1 MIKVPAIMRRFAILF
16 ALLAVLSAPAS
27 AQDFVPGFEDLPL
40 MRGLAPI
47 AGSGHVFDSP
57 AGRLVESHASGTVSR
72 AEVETFYRES
82 LVALGWSET
91 LGGSAG
97 KMKYCVSRHPA
108 GTATFRSFSD
118 RLPIDAKPATR
129 VNPWEPR
136 HGLRTHFVEI
146 AAGRSITLNRPKMN
160 ALCAD
165 GERSPRRSMP
175 MKPTSNWHLVTG
187 SERACRCRHQ
197 EMADKNHAD
206 VIGKTSSSNQNAFTV
221 PQPVV
226 AAVAGYV
233 LGGGASSP

>member
-91 LGGSAG
+91 GPGQ
-97 KMKYCVSRHPA
+97 
-108 GTATFRSFSD
+108 FRRENEILRIETSGRDGDLQVLFRLAPD
-118 RLPIDAKPATR
+118 RR
-129 VNPWEPR
+129 
-136 HGLRTHFVEI
+136 
-146 AAGRSITLNRPKMN
+146 
-160 ALCAD
+160 
-165 GERSPRRSMP
+165 
-175 MKPTSNWHLVTG
+175 
-187 SERACRCRHQ
+187 
-197 EMADKNHAD
+197 
-206 VIGKTSSSNQNAFTV
+206 
-221 PQPVV
+221 
-226 AAVAGYV
+226 
-233 LGGGASSP
+233 